1 MFNFV
6 VFFFCWFTS
15 LLYILL
21 LINLCCVFL
30 KLHKQCVCFCL
41 VLFIFLTWQ
50 IFTRFQ
56 FNAKLTHSLVLAN
69 FENEHKNFDCN
80 TQNKIQKF
88 RILIIYFFLLLFFER
103 RKFFVQ
109 IAFDV
114 WLYVLRMNN
123 WANSNWY
130 YQYNVSNVCFRELRK
145 KYYIHIYSQPHTHT

>member
-1 MFNFV
+1 MLNFV

-69 FENEHKNFDCN
+69 FKNEHKNFDCN

-88 RILIIYFFLLLFFER
+88 RILIIYFFLLLFLSEGNFSFKSLLMCDCMYCEWITELTR
-103 RKFFVQ
+103 
-109 IAFDV
+109 IDITNTMS
-114 WLYVLRMNN
+114 RMFASEN
-123 WANSNWY
+123 WEKNITY
-130 YQYNVSNVCFRELRK
+130 T
-145 KYYIHIYSQPHTHT
+145 YIHSHTHT